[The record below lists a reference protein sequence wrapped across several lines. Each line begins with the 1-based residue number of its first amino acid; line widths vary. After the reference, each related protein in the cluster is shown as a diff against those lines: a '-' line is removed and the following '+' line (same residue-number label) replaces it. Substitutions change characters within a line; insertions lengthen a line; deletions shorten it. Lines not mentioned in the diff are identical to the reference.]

1 MVYQRKKRSS
11 LKELSTRKAARSREP
26 PTKKRGR
33 KSTLLNCSHKKYFRK
48 KMLEAK
54 MKEMPKIVDQFKK
67 VPFKPSHE
75 MLSGSLF
82 KHLFLG

>member
-1 MVYQRKKRSS
+1 
-11 LKELSTRKAARSREP
+11 
-26 PTKKRGR
+26 
-33 KSTLLNCSHKKYFRK
+33 
-48 KMLEAK
+48 MLEAK